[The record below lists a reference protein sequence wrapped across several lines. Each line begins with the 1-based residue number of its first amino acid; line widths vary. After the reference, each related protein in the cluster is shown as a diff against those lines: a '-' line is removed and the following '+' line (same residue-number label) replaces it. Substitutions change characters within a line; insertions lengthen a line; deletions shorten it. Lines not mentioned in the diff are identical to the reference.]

1 MTQAKIRQRLQGLV
15 RSIRVFTLERRQLLR
30 HGGGRFYWRS
40 ARRTA
45 SPRNTKAPNEGGS
58 WLGKP
63 IGDLALP
70 ILPNP
75 PLRRKRKTPLP
86 GHGGAL
92 PAPLSETAL
101 PERHGELRAMATAT
115 ALLTPP
121 ETYPA
126 LSLDRLMSWLREIRA
141 NPNLRTS
148 RKAVAFA
155 LATYHN
161 SDTGWTF
168 PGITRLARDTG
179 LHRETVIAAY
189 RDLEAEG
196 HLEHVERYADAG
208 RRRRLTHQYVLKLRG
223 AAPATPANDRG
234 GHGTE
239 AVGSADAPPSDQPIT
254 PPSDGPTETTK
265 PFNDQTERTDAAPAA
280 PAPVSDQ
287 RLDRL
292 ARRAQRLANGKGWK
306 LKKARDTVEC
316 AVQRAGIEAVERTL
330 GRLEEGNQRPAWELV
345 GVFNGLRRADIV
357 VSPTG
362 RVAGPQDAAWRAAE
376 RIYLGMAGGGVVDF
390 SARMRVQKAVLA
402 AGVSDLRWQDRLNT
416 VSGIAAAIRAGT
428 LDPRG

>member
-1 MTQAKIRQRLQGLV
+1 
-15 RSIRVFTLERRQLLR
+15 
-30 HGGGRFYWRS
+30 
-40 ARRTA
+40 
-45 SPRNTKAPNEGGS
+45 
-58 WLGKP
+58 
-63 IGDLALP
+63 
-70 ILPNP
+70 
-75 PLRRKRKTPLP
+75 
-86 GHGGAL
+86 
-92 PAPLSETAL
+92 
-101 PERHGELRAMATAT
+101 MAIAT

-126 LSLDRLMSWLREIRA
+126 LSLDRLMTWLREIRA

-196 HLEHVERYADAG
+196 HLEHVERYADPA
-208 RRRRLTHQYVLKLRG
+208 RRQRLTHQYVLKLRG
-223 AAPATPANDRG
+223 IVPATPANDRG
-234 GHGTE
+234 RYPEE
-239 AVGSADAPPSDQPIT
+239 AVGSADAPPSDQPIA
-254 PPSDGPTETTK
+254 PPSDQPTQTTNLS
-265 PFNDQTERTDAAPAA
+265 NDRTERADATPAAPAPV

-292 ARRAQRLANGKGWK
+292 ARRAQRLANGKGWR
-306 LKKARDTVEC
+306 LEKARDTVGC
-316 AVQRAGIEAVERTL
+316 ALQRAGIEAVEQTL

-345 GVFNGLRRADIV
+345 GIFDGLRRADTV
-357 VSPTG
+357 VAPSG
-362 RVAGPQDAAWRAAE
+362 RAAGPQDAAWKAAE
-376 RIYLGMAGGGVVDF
+376 RLYSGMAGGGVVDF

-402 AGVSDLRWQDRLNT
+402 AGVADLRWQDL
-416 VSGIAAAIRAGT
+416 IK
-428 LDPRG
+428 